1 MRFRARRSW
10 SRRGGELVER
20 SRKAMEEAGIRAVP
34 FYKAVEFADGLDPAA
49 CAVMEAQL
57 KGMGLLDALV
67 VQPEDLLRIERECPE
82 FLDSV
87 ICVEGAEPA
96 GEQDAGDTAASFLGL
111 TVNTEQHAI

>member
-1 MRFRARRSW
+1 
-10 SRRGGELVER
+10 
-20 SRKAMEEAGIRAVP
+20 MEEAGIRAVP
-34 FYKAVEFADGLDPAA
+34 FYKAVEFADGLEPAA

-67 VQPEDLLRIERECPE
+67 VQPEEILRIERECPE

-96 GEQDAGDTAASFLGL
+96 GEQDTGDIAASFW
-111 TVNTEQHAI
+111 A